1 MNLFDFTINFEDDQT
16 SARLGEL
23 ITPHGAVITPAF
35 VPVATKGTVKTLSSR
50 ELYEMGAQILIVNA
64 FHLHLHP
71 GTEIIRDLGGLHT
84 FMNWDGPLITDNGG
98 FQATNSY
105 LFHKIDETG
114 IFFRSPHDGQIH
126 QITPEIA
133 TEYQNNL
140 GADIIMALD
149 ECPLYSKNYDY
160 IKESLE
166 RTLRWSKAS
175 KEAHN
180 NPDQAIFGIIQG
192 GTFKELRQRSVNEMT
207 KMDFSGYGLG
217 GISVG
222 EPEDS
227 IYEIARFTATLLP
240 HNKIRYLMGVGSPD
254 IIFNA
259 VESGIDLFDSV
270 FPTRSGR
277 HGTLFTVSGPI
288 NIKNAK
294 YRRDSNPIDSEC
306 DCFACQNYSR
316 AYIAH
321 LFKHQEMLGMRLA
334 ALHNVHFLLHLVKKI
349 RRAIRDGQFLD
360 FKEQFMKKYN
370 QIS

>member
-1 MNLFDFTINFEDDQT
+1 MFDFTINFEDEKI

-23 ITPHGAVITPAF
+23 ITPHGAVLTPAF
-35 VPVATKGTVKTLSSR
+35 VPVATKGTVKTLSSL
-50 ELYEMGAQILIVNA
+50 ELYKMGAQILIVNA

-71 GTEIIRDLGGLHT
+71 GTEIIKGLGGLHK

-98 FQATNSY
+98 FQATKSY
-105 LFHKIDETG
+105 LFHKIDASG

-126 QITPEIA
+126 QITPEVA

-149 ECPLYSKNYDY
+149 ECPKYSTDYNYLQ
-160 IKESLE
+160 ESLE
-166 RTLRWSKAS
+166 RTLQWSRAS
-175 KEAHN
+175 QIAHKK
-180 NPDQAIFGIIQG
+180 PDQAIFGIIQG
-192 GTFKELRQRSVNEMT
+192 GIFKDLRQRSVNEMT
-207 KMDFSGYGLG
+207 KMNFAGYGLG

-222 EPEDS
+222 EPENS
-227 IYEIARFTATLLP
+227 IYEITKYTANLLP
-240 HNKIRYLMGVGSPD
+240 SNKIRYLMGVGSPN

-277 HGTLFTVSGPI
+277 HGTLFTVSGPL

-294 YRRDSNPIDSEC
+294 YRRDSNPIDPDC
-306 DCFACQNYSR
+306 DCFSCQNYSR
-316 AYIAH
+316 GYIAH

-334 ALHNVHFLLHLVKKI
+334 ALHNVHFILRLVKNI
-349 RRAIRDGQFLD
+349 RMAIRDGQFLGY
-360 FKEQFMKKYN
+360 KEEFLKKYN
-370 QIS
+370 KVS